1 MTKSAIILTFVVI
14 IAVLVVFLVPVT
26 TDTKAIGSIP
36 ISTCNPLS
44 LACNVSVSV
53 TVYQTCYETLGYHF
67 LGFGGEIC
75 HTENGT

>member
-1 MTKSAIILTFVVI
+1 MTKAATTLTFVIV

-26 TDTKAIGSIP
+26 TNTQQIGSIP
-36 ISTCNPLS
+36 VSTCNPLS
-44 LACNVSVSV
+44 LACNISNAV